1 MRLKEVI
8 NVFLKNNYLPSKE
21 LLDFI
26 LTNKIS
32 IEELERVLSLSKKLQ
47 LDGTLSVIDFIKY
60 ELLKEQEK
68 NVNWEELEKVRVLLE
83 KNKGVAPFKTILSFF
98 VDEKRIED
106 YLNSCVFKNIKKF
119 KCNVEIK
126 EKNEEKEENFI
137 FEESETKVN
146 FTLKEEVVSGD
157 YKAMYNRISNED
169 NIFDDFIKK
178 KPEDKDELSNQI
190 NDVVV
195 EDEEHKETIHRNDE
209 LNNTPEEK
217 SKKVEKEEI
226 GEFKEKVEEKEIGS
240 FDDNLIEE
248 IKKKVENLVKEAH
261 FSQNKVEWVENNLKV
276 VKSFKANPKKVEVV
290 DFLKYFKSKYK
301 KIKEFLMQRAS
312 NLGKDLISI
321 DNLTGNNEYAVIA
334 MVRDIEQRGDFL
346 VGIIEDLTGE
356 IKFKVNL
363 KEVKEAIELVPDDVA
378 LFVGKKKGKTFYVE
392 KIVFPDIP
400 NNSVKW
406 LKDYGV
412 NEDIYAVVLSDV
424 HVGSKLF
431 LKDRFTKFIEWLNG
445 RNNKYFGKIGYVI
458 VSGDLVDGVG
468 VYPEQVEEL
477 DIISGYEQYRT
488 FAKFLELIPS
498 EINVIISPGNH
509 DIVRL
514 AEPQPVLPKDIAE
527 PLAELNNTYLVSN
540 PTLVLLRDYIK
551 LLSYHGY
558 SYDYFINN
566 VDHLRGHLSYEKISD
581 LVRMYLRKRHLV
593 PSFKAAPIAPE
604 HEDHLVIEEVPN
616 LITSGHIHYSNIGD
630 YKGVKILSSSCWQA
644 ITPFQEKVGH
654 NPDPGKIPMV
664 NLKDGSV
671 KLLQF

>member
-8 NVFLKNNYLPSKE
+8 NLFLKNNYLPSKE

-47 LDGTLSVIDFIKY
+47 LDGTLSVVDFIKY

-83 KNKGVAPFKTILSFF
+83 KNKGIAPFKTILSFF
-98 VDEKRIED
+98 VDERKIED
-106 YLNSCVFKNIKKF
+106 YLNSCVFKNMRKF
-119 KCNVEIK
+119 KCSVEVK
-126 EKNEEKEENFI
+126 EKDEEKEEKNEEDFV

-146 FTLKEEVVSGD
+146 FTLKDDVISGD
-157 YKAMYNRISNED
+157 YKAMYNRINNEE
-169 NIFDDFIKK
+169 NLFDEFIKK
-178 KPEDKDELSNQI
+178 KPEKKSELENKSVEKATEKTKDDKQPEIKRKS
-190 NDVVV
+190 
-195 EDEEHKETIHRNDE
+195 K
-209 LNNTPEEK
+209 EEK
-217 SKKVEKEEI
+217 IEKEEI
-226 GEFKEKVEEKEIGS
+226 GEFKEKVEEREIGS
-240 FDDNLIEE
+240 FDNSLIEE

-261 FSQNKVEWVENNLKV
+261 FSQNKVEWVENNLKI
-276 VKSFKANPKKVEVV
+276 VKSFKASPKKVDVV
-290 DFLKYFKSKYK
+290 DFLKYFNSKYK
-301 KIKEFLMQRAS
+301 KIKDFLIKRAS

-321 DNLTGNNEYAVIA
+321 DNLTDKNEYAVIA

-346 VGIIEDLTGE
+346 VGVIEDLTGE
-356 IKFKVNL
+356 IRFKVNT
-363 KEVKEAIELVPDDVA
+363 KEVKDAIELVPDDVA
-378 LFVGKKKGKTFYVE
+378 LFVGRKKGKTFY
-392 KIVFPDIP
+392 IDRIIFPDIP

-445 RNNKYFGKIGYVI
+445 KNNKYFGKIGYVI

-527 PLAELNNTYLVSN
+527 PLMELNNTYLVSN
-540 PTLVLLRDYIK
+540 PTMVLLRDYIK

-654 NPDPGKIPMV
+654 NPDPGKIPMI